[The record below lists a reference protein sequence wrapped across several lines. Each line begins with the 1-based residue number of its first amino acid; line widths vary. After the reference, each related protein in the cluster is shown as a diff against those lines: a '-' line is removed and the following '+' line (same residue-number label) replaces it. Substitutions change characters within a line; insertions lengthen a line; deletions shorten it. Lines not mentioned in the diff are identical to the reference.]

1 MTDEVI
7 NTSPFAMAD
16 RINLKQ
22 GSLTA
27 DELKDRKYSAF
38 VMNSIYSNTQD
49 TIYFANEINSHWSGI
64 SDEMHFNY
72 FYKLIPKKKRFGK
85 WNKESK
91 RDVISLI
98 KEYFGYSTLKAKQV
112 EDIIV
117 NTPGA
122 LEEIEKF
129 LYKGGLKK

>member
-1 MTDEVI
+1 MID
-7 NTSPFAMAD
+7 TSPFSMAD

-22 GSLTA
+22 GSLTE
-27 DELKDRKYSAF
+27 DELKDCKYNMF

-64 SDEMHFNY
+64 SDVMHFRY
-72 FYKLIPKKKRFGK
+72 FYNLIPKKKRFGK
-85 WNKESK
+85 WNKEPK

-117 NTPGA
+117 NIPGA

-129 LYKGGLKK
+129 LQKGGFKNKKAK